1 MKTFLSFVLLS
12 LCSLL
17 ALPTQAQTA
26 ADSAQ
31 ARLRVQQ
38 QRTHDAEQVLA
49 TQRNQAASSRGT
61 ADETAAAVKQQRH
74 DLQTQ
79 KRQLKDQ
86 QLAAREDEAR
96 QKLARDQVRTEKGR
110 TRDQKK
116 QIKRYVDPATQ

>member
-1 MKTFLSFVLLS
+1 MKTLLFLALLS
-12 LCSLL
+12 LCSAL
-17 ALPTQAQTA
+17 AIPAQAQTA

-31 ARLRVQQ
+31 ARLRAQQ
-38 QRTHDAEQVLA
+38 QRTHDAEQALA
-49 TQRNQAASSRGT
+49 TQRTQAAASRGT
-61 ADETAAAVKQQRH
+61 ANETAAALKQQRH

-96 QKLARDQVRTEKGR
+96 QKLARDQVRTEKAR

-116 QIKRYVDPATQ
+116 QIRTGTPTP